1 MSTKV
6 DIYILLLFIKSKNNV
21 FMFVLFI
28 FYKVRFKKKKNIV
41 KKNKSNLWVMVRY

>member
-6 DIYILLLFIKSKNNV
+6 DIYILLFF

-28 FYKVRFKKKKNIV
+28 FYSDIV
-41 KKNKSNLWVMVRY
+41 IYVLWLG